1 MQYMSKLALNPIVKR
16 VIRYF
21 DFLIDRGFE
30 VSNTSSF
37 FESFGNWF
45 VEFESPDCFLIIF
58 SDRDEVLVSMYP
70 IKTDRNIVTDLGFMV
85 YFLSNGQVII
95 SPEKGN
101 LVGGAKK
108 QLERSARLL
117 EEYID
122 RIVPYFGQGYEKN
135 KEELMA
141 ATKKFDAIQ
150 LERYGLQTLKGKVK
164 GL

>member
-1 MQYMSKLALNPIVKR
+1 MQYMNKLALNPIVNR
-16 VIRYF
+16 VIRSF

-30 VSNTSSF
+30 VSNASSF
-37 FESFGNWF
+37 LELFGNWF
-45 VEFESPDCFLIIF
+45 VEFESPDCFLVIF
-58 SDRDEVLVSMYP
+58 SDRDEVLVRMYP

-85 YFLSNGQVII
+85 YFLSNGQVFIG
-95 SPEKGN
+95 PEEEN

-122 RIVPYFGQGYEKN
+122 RIVPYFGQGFEKN
-135 KEELMA
+135 KEDLIA
-141 ATKKFDAIQ
+141 ATKKFDSFQ
-150 LERYGLQTLKGKVK
+150 LEKYGLQTLKGRVK